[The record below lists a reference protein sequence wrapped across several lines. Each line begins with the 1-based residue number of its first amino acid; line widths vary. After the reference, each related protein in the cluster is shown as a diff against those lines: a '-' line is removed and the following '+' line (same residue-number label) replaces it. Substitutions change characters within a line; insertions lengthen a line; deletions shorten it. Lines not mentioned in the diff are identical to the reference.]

1 MHIKSFAVC
10 SIAATWL
17 AVSSVGL
24 SAQPDTAGPPPP
36 PLPPPGKLIDLGGYK
51 LHINCTGSG
60 SPTVVLSAGAG
71 DFSTDWA
78 LVQPNVA
85 SFTRVCSYDRSG
97 ATWSDLGPKPRTLYQ
112 EVFDLERL
120 LRAAGERTPYIM
132 VGQSLGGMVA
142 RVFAQK
148 YRRETAGVVLVD
160 AYSEDAQ
167 LSINGKLTRLRLLA
181 GKRLIPAPRSTI
193 APSDAMTAEQVKRAQ
208 DFIKQFI
215 GTPKIEPPFDQLPP
229 DAQRAR
235 LWAMVQPKAM
245 AEGDDY
251 LAEISATAYA
261 EAERNPH
268 PLGDIP
274 LIVLA
279 RSRSDYPPDVAEMLT
294 AEHNAQQARFATLS
308 TKGREIVVPNS
319 GHHIQLD
326 APDAVVDAIR
336 TLVFHA
342 RHARHKTSGSPRR

>member
-24 SAQPDTAGPPPP
+24 NAQPDTAGPPPP

-60 SPTVVLSAGAG
+60 SPTVVLSVGAG

-78 LVQPNVA
+78 LVQPKVA

-97 ATWSDLGPKPRTLYQ
+97 AAWSDLGPKPRTLYQ

-120 LRAAGERTPYIM
+120 LRAAGERTPSIM

-167 LSINGKLTRLRLLA
+167 LTINGKLTRLRLLA
-181 GKRLIPAPRSTI
+181 GKRLIPAPRSTT
-193 APSDAMTAEQVKRAQ
+193 APSDAMTAEQVKRAR

-215 GTPKIEPPFDQLPP
+215 GTLKSSRPSTSCHRMRSAPGFGRWFNRK
-229 DAQRAR
+229 R
-235 LWAMVQPKAM
+235 WPKAM
-245 AEGDDY
+245 ITSPKFPR
-251 LAEISATAYA
+251 L
-261 EAERNPH
+261 
-268 PLGDIP
+268 
-274 LIVLA
+274 
-279 RSRSDYPPDVAEMLT
+279 
-294 AEHNAQQARFATLS
+294 
-308 TKGREIVVPNS
+308 
-319 GHHIQLD
+319 
-326 APDAVVDAIR
+326 R
-336 TLVFHA
+336 T
-342 RHARHKTSGSPRR
+342 PRRSGIRIRLATFR